1 MSDNTTQK
9 APDPDKGEV
18 LNILQ
23 TLSEM
28 SEMAKLIAQEGGT
41 Q

>member
-1 MSDNTTQK
+1 MGTDAAT
-9 APDPDKGEV
+9 PDPDKGEV
-18 LNILQ
+18 LDLLQ

-28 SEMAKLIAQEGGT
+28 SEMAKLIAGEGGT